1 MTARHTRYEYDYI
14 LIKDTVLAAYDYRC
28 ANCRDTDSLEI
39 HHVVPL
45 SLGGTNEITNLVPLC
60 HRCHKTAHCGRH
72 ISHYTNKKNVG
83 SKPNLSDEEAKKVLD
98 SYFLGEIGT
107 SEVKRMFGW
116 SEKNRITDSPQF
128 KKYIKDN
135 DIKHYR
141 NNVDVIEKNGV
152 LYSGRTVGYVVYGSG
167 ERVDMIYP

>member
-1 MTARHTRYEYDYI
+1 MTTKTVRNEYDYV

-28 ANCRDTDSLEI
+28 ANCRDTESLEI

-72 ISHYTNKKNVG
+72 LSHYADSSNAG
-83 SKPNLSDEEAKKVLD
+83 RRSNLSDEEAKKVFD

-107 SEVKRMFGW
+107 NEVKKRFGW

-141 NNVDVIEKNGV
+141 NNVDVVEKRSS